1 MQTMKFF
8 KEVGN
13 IPLLLMATLIPP
25 SLSAEEGRHVLDS
38 LRRKAMPLSIPS
50 DSLGTNMWPG

>member
-1 MQTMKFF
+1 MTQSESEADCANMQTMKFF

-25 SLSAEEGRHVLDS
+25 SLSAEEGRHVLEES
-38 LRRKAMPLSIPS
+38 HASKHSF
-50 DSLGTNMWPG
+50 